1 MDDFGIKY
9 VEEENLQHLV
19 SILCESYQISIDKEG
34 TVIGHYSTLIDR
46 RTKYIR
52 PLVYL
57 IDKNLLE
64 PNISKTSSE
73 ISGHRSRPDLE
84 SGTSMMEVKAT

>member
-1 MDDFGIKY
+1 VRDLVESEEVSDLSALMSDDL
-9 VEEENLQHLV
+9 E
-19 SILCESYQISIDKEG
+19 D

-57 IDKNLLE
+57 INKNLLE
-64 PNISKTSSE
+64 PNISKISSE

-84 SGTSMMEVKAT
+84 SGTSMMEVEAT